1 MKIFSSIGNSFRKF
15 GRLMAAHKAVTAT
28 VAAVLVAAI
37 AGAALLIALKPAV
50 SDPVAI
56 TAEITPTA
64 ADANGVFTGSQFL
77 IAGERFADE
86 DDLRGQLSAGV
97 ETPFELE
104 KTEQGNYLLT
114 FAEPLEPDSILTF
127 MIDDGKGN
135 DRSYAFQTRSEFCV
149 RSFFPKNGGIAEPD
163 TGIEITFTRDDFV
176 DYESF
181 ITVEPSTTP
190 YRMEKV
196 GNRVVIIP
204 EKRWEKM
211 TDYVVTVKAGFKSA
225 SGDEFAEDATATF
238 RIDRDYDTNYLIERS
253 GSLAETFL
261 TTDVPVIEL
270 RADIY
275 SDRGRI
281 AKYGEIPFD
290 VTVHKVG
297 SADAYAEL
305 IRAMEVK
312 DLYRRSYYYEN
323 RDYDIVSTA
332 NMNQYAR
339 ATLNLIPE
347 GSGSYSHC
355 FLVLPEEL
363 PEGYYVV
370 TASATVGGKD
380 YVIQKL
386 IQIND
391 TVVYMRSENKRLLVW
406 VNDART
412 ATSVSGATVTV
423 DGESAVKTSDNGSVS
438 VPITGD
444 ARAAVVKIEN
454 GARQPFIG
462 SVLLVPADELPA
474 SDRYYSYLYTDRES
488 YLPTDTINVFGVLS
502 GRYSPELPS
511 KVTVALGDVEYD
523 YDYTSDISRNS
534 MPAENRVIS
543 VDAEVNENG
552 VFTAKLQ
559 LKSFDHS
566 YYGIAALVG
575 DEAVFIGYIQ
585 VEDYTKPAFNVAFDE
600 LKDYYKVGETVHF
613 GMTAEYYGGI
623 PAADEEFTIDGN
635 AYTTDS
641 KGRITVDF
649 PVTAGDNYGYW
660 SPNYRQ
666 ITVKD
671 NVTLDKVNEFGLSY
685 RYLPCSAM
693 ITVEAKGEDGVA
705 HIVAKSNRF
714 KDNLTA
720 EALDNYYADCEALR
734 GAPYDAD
741 VRIVIKK
748 NYYDPPTEYTYYD
761 YIAKKT
767 VTAKKFN
774 YDRHE
779 ETVFDSV
786 FTATGGVVETD
797 VALETLEYGYYMV
810 EVSCA
815 DDSGRLI
822 KSSTTVNDRYD
833 YYIGDESN
841 IKRFGL
847 VESDR
852 EYDNG
857 IGWYDSVRRMKSRRI
872 GETFTLDL
880 LGKDGARP
888 EGGALMLGVVN
899 EGVSEERLCASFPF
913 ELTFKEE
920 YAPDVY
926 VVGAYFDGKRVYK
939 LNDAVVPYNYAEKR
953 LNVDITTDKKEY
965 KPGEE
970 MKISVSVKD
979 EKGAGHAGTVNVS
992 VVDEAQFAVAPQN
1005 ANLLGSVYDRWVGSG
1020 VRDTFVSYTQHSFNG
1035 SDDGGAEGGGG
1046 GDELGARQ
1054 NFVDTAAFETARTD
1068 KNGRAEITVTLPDNV
1083 TDWRIT
1089 VNAIS
1094 DDLYGGNGKKNVS
1107 ASLSFVTDAIVAKT
1121 YQTGDDVSFG
1131 VHAYGAGVSGGAT
1144 EFTAKLTKPDGSEQ
1158 TLTQSVSGNAFTY
1171 FNFGHMPQGD
1181 YSVTV
1186 SGKNGSQ
1193 SDAIIETFKV
1203 IANADELPLV
1213 KEFDLAGGVDVNAL
1227 RSPVTLVF
1235 SNGNAKYIA
1244 SALTK
1249 LRYSVGGR
1257 ADQRLAA
1264 RVAGR
1269 MLASFAPEE
1278 DKAFYEV
1285 AETEPGE
1292 LQEAN
1297 GGMAIYP
1304 YARTDSF
1311 VTAFAVWADPDAF
1324 NAARLRA
1331 YAQALDETEKFL
1343 ILAAIGDPVLLE
1355 IRARLAEADAGDL
1368 YTRMIY
1374 ACALAAIGDDAGAE
1388 AEFNSTF
1395 RRLVTDLEDA
1405 AFIKA
1410 GDDGD
1415 INDRL
1420 TAMALTVVSRTDR
1433 SLAKRLMKYLC
1444 EKENLTDF
1452 YGLQQIVYAANM
1464 LRGDYGTASF
1474 EYAGGAVTLSGTQTK
1489 TLRITTEELA
1499 AANFAVTEGSV
1510 DVTAYYT
1517 GGADELDL
1525 SSAAYTVSKTI
1536 TPVRGDRIAVGDKVR
1551 VKITVSGLDPDRSV
1565 DVSDYIPSGFRFSEY
1580 DYRASTRAW
1589 LCDTD
1594 GQRVTIYAYSS
1605 GGTTATAVFYVR
1617 AVTEGTFAVNSA
1629 YAWDSESK
1637 MGFSERSTV
1646 TIG

>member
-1 MKIFSSIGNSFRKF
+1 MKIFSSIGNSFRRF
-15 GRLMAAHKAVTAT
+15 GKWIAAHKAVSIS

-64 ADANGVFTGSQFL
+64 ADVNGVFTGSQFL
-77 IAGERFADE
+77 IAGERFADV

-97 ETPFELE
+97 ETPYELE

-135 DRSYAFQTRSEFCV
+135 DRSYAFQTRSEFGV
-149 RSFFPKNGGIAEPD
+149 RSFFPKNGGIAEPN

-204 EKRWEKM
+204 EKRWEEM
-211 TDYVVTVKAGFKSA
+211 TDYVVTVKAGFRTA
-225 SGDEFAEDATATF
+225 SGDEFTEDATATF
-238 RIDRDYDTNYLIERS
+238 RIDRDYDTKYLIERS
-253 GSLAETFL
+253 GSIEETFL

-270 RADIY
+270 SADTY
-275 SDRGRI
+275 SDSGR
-281 AKYGEIPFD
+281 AVQYGEIPFD

-297 SADAYAEL
+297 SANAYAEL
-305 IRAMEVK
+305 IRAVEVK
-312 DLYRRSYYYEN
+312 DLYRRSYYYAN
-323 RDYDIVSTA
+323 RGYDIVDTA
-332 NMNQYAR
+332 GMNQYAQ

-347 GSGSYSHC
+347 GSGSYSTC

-370 TASATVGGKD
+370 TASATIDGKD

-386 IQIND
+386 IQVND

-406 VNDART
+406 VNDAKT
-412 ATSVSGATVTV
+412 ATSVSGAAVTV
-423 DGESAVKTSDNGSVS
+423 DGESAVKTSGDGSVS
-438 VPITGD
+438 IPLTGD

-454 GARQPFIG
+454 GSRQPFIG

-488 YLPTDTINVFGVLS
+488 YLPTDTINVFGVLR
-502 GRYSPELPS
+502 GRYSSALPA
-511 KVTVALGDVEYD
+511 KVTVALGGVEYS
-523 YDYTSDISRNS
+523 YDPASDSSRSDI
-534 MPAENRVIS
+534 PAENRVIS
-543 VDAEVNENG
+543 VEAEVNENG
-552 VFTAKLQ
+552 VFTAKLP
-559 LKSFDHS
+559 LKFFDRN
-566 YYGIAALVG
+566 YYGIAAIVG
-575 DEAVFIGYIQ
+575 DEAVFVDYIQ
-585 VEDYTKPAFNVAFDE
+585 VEEYTKPAFNVTFDK
-600 LKDYYKVGETVHF
+600 LKDYYKVGETVRF

-623 PAADEEFTIDGN
+623 PAADEQFIIDGN
-635 AYTTDS
+635 TYSTDAN
-641 KGRITVDF
+641 GRITVDF

-660 SPNYRQ
+660 SPAYKYV
-666 ITVKD
+666 TVKD
-671 NVTLDKVNEFGLSY
+671 NVTLDKVNEFSLSY
-685 RYLPCSAM
+685 RYLPSSAM
-693 ITVEAKGEDGVA
+693 ITVEAKEEDGVA
-705 HIVAKSNRF
+705 HVAAKVNRF
-714 KDNLTA
+714 KDKLTSA
-720 EALDNYYADCEALR
+720 ELDNFYIDYEPLR
-734 GAPYDAD
+734 GAPYDTD
-741 VRIVIKK
+741 VRVVIKK
-748 NYYDPPTEYTYYD
+748 SYYDPPTEYTYYD

-767 VTAKKFN
+767 VTAKRFN
-774 YDRHE
+774 YNRHE

-786 FTATGGVVETD
+786 FAAAGGVVETD
-797 VALETLEYGYYMV
+797 VALEPLEYGSYIV
-810 EVSCA
+810 EVSCT
-815 DDSGRLI
+815 DDSGRFI
-822 KSSTTVNDRYD
+822 KSSTAVDERY
-833 YYIGDESN
+833 YYYVSNESN
-841 IKRFGL
+841 VKRFGL
-847 VESDR
+847 SENDT
-852 EYDNG
+852 EYDG
-857 IGWYDSVRRMKSRRI
+857 IGWYDSVKRMKSRRI

-880 LGKDGARP
+880 LGKDGVRP
-888 EGGALMLGVVN
+888 EGGTLMLGIVN
-899 EGVSEERLCASFPF
+899 ESVSEERVCASFPF

-926 VVGAYFDGKRVYK
+926 LVGAYFDGRRVYK
-939 LNDAVVPYNYAEKR
+939 LNDAAVPYDYAEKR
-953 LNVDITTDKKEY
+953 LNVDITTDKNEY

-970 MKISVSVKD
+970 MKIIVSVKD
-979 EKGAGHAGTVNVS
+979 ENGAGHAGTVNVS

-1005 ANLLGSVYDRWVGSG
+1005 ADLLGGVYDRWLGSG

-1035 SDDGGAEGGGG
+1035 DDGGGGEGGGG
-1046 GDELGARQ
+1046 GDEGGVRQ

-1068 KNGRAEITVTLPDNV
+1068 KNGNAEITVTLHDNV

-1089 VNAIS
+1089 VNAVS

-1158 TLTQSVSGNAFTY
+1158 TLTQSVTGNAFTY
-1171 FNFGHMPQGD
+1171 FNFGRMPEGD

-1193 SDAIIETFKV
+1193 SDAILETFKV
-1203 IANADELPLV
+1203 IANADELPLF

-1249 LRYSVGGR
+1249 LRCSVGGR

-1264 RVAGR
+1264 AVAGR

-1278 DKAFYEV
+1278 DKAFYDVSE
-1285 AETEPGE
+1285 AERGE
-1292 LQEAN
+1292 LQEAD

-1304 YARTDSF
+1304 YAQTDSF
-1311 VTAFAVWADPDAF
+1311 VTAFAAWADPDAF

-1331 YAQALDETEKFL
+1331 YAQSLDETEKYL
-1343 ILAAIGDPVLLE
+1343 ILAALGDPVLLE
-1355 IRARLAEADAGDL
+1355 IRAKLAEADPGDL

-1388 AEFNSTF
+1388 AEFDSAF
-1395 RRLVTDLEDA
+1395 RPLVADFDGG

-1433 SLAKRLMKYLC
+1433 SLAKRLMKYIC
-1444 EKENLTDF
+1444 EKDNLTDF
-1452 YGLQQIVYAANM
+1452 YGLQQVVYAANM

-1489 TLRITTEELA
+1489 TLRITTDALA
-1499 AANFAVTEGSV
+1499 AANFAVTEGGV

-1517 GGADELDL
+1517 GGADELDA
-1525 SSAAYTVSKTI
+1525 SSATYTVSKTVA
-1536 TPVRGDRIAVGDKVR
+1536 PVRGDSIAVGDKVR
-1551 VKITVSGLDPDRSV
+1551 VKITVSGIGLKRSV
-1565 DVSDYIPSGFRFSEY
+1565 DIRDYIPSGFRFSEY
-1580 DYRASTRAW
+1580 DRDASANAW

-1594 GQRVTIYAYSS
+1594 GQRVTICAYSS

-1629 YAWDSESK
+1629 YACDSESNW
-1637 MGFSERSTV
+1637 GFSERSTV
-1646 TIG
+1646 TVG